1 MLNIY
6 ISIHGRDINL
16 LSGSYEGRYDDRLF
30 KTFAGKS
37 QTLVNY
43 DSLTKMKRREK
54 TGGEK
59 KRLNIAWIR
68 NQAFMTSFFQLVTL
82 DKQEISDCS
91 QRWSAGTAELLHPGT

>member
-59 KRLNIAWIR
+59 KKAEHSVD
-68 NQAFMTSFFQLVTL
+68 QKPGFY
-82 DKQEISDCS
+82 DKLFPI
-91 QRWSAGTAELLHPGT
+91 GYPG